1 MNNNSSSLLLLAV
14 ASLILSVQ
22 AQGQQAEVQEKE
34 EVVGSLP
41 YEVIVRARVTRA
53 HLRQLI
59 TKVEDDFFTKFNELN
74 LDDAYDIACY
84 KHTPTM
90 SHISERVCEPWFV
103 LHTRNLNSSEVTM
116 FIGSTGKWTPGS
128 ARSAYILTPRTLQ
141 RETRSDYEVL
151 QEKMEEL
158 TQSDAEFR
166 SIGNALAELKS
177 RLENFGDE

>member
-1 MNNNSSSLLLLAV
+1 MNGKHSGLFLAAI
-14 ASLILSVQ
+14 ASLVCTVQ
-22 AQGQQAEVQEKE
+22 AQEEQIESHEKE

-41 YEVIVRARVTRA
+41 YEVIVRPRVTRA
-53 HLRQLI
+53 HLRELI
-59 TKVEDDFFTKFNELN
+59 TEVEDDFFAKFNELN

-103 LHTRNLNSSEVTM
+103 LNTRNLNSSEVTM
-116 FIGSTGKWTPGS
+116 FLGSTGKWTPGS

-141 RETRSDYEVL
+141 RETRSDYEIL

-158 TQSDAEFR
+158 TKSDAEFR
-166 SIGNALAELKS
+166 SIGNALAELKA
-177 RLENFGDE
+177 RLENFANE

>member
-1 MNNNSSSLLLLAV
+1 MKKKYAGLFILAIANLV
-14 ASLILSVQ
+14 FTTQ
-22 AQGQQAEVQEKE
+22 AQEDQLNVQDKE
-34 EVVGSLP
+34 QVVGSLP
-41 YEVIVRARVTRA
+41 YEVIVRPRVTRA
-53 HLRQLI
+53 HLRDLI
-59 TKVEDDFFTKFNELN
+59 TKVEDDFFAKFNELN

-116 FIGSTGKWTPGS
+116 FLGNSGKWTPGS

-141 RETRSDYEVL
+141 HETRSDYEIL

-158 TQSDAEFR
+158 TKSDAEFR
-166 SIGNALAELKS
+166 SIGNALAELKA
-177 RLENFGDE
+177 RLEQYGSE